1 MIPSPSVL
9 LLLALSA
16 SPLLREQP
24 DVRAGNER
32 LLDGD
37 PAGALER
44 YAAAERAV
52 GPRPELDYDRGV
64 AFLRAGK
71 TAEGL
76 ASLQRA
82 AERGDGP
89 LASRALQNAGGALDA
104 AGDRDGA
111 IRAFADALARDP
123 SNEAARFNLEV
134 LLRRRSQER
143 KSGGAKDEPERREAK
158 AGQRDQEQA
167 KRGGSPDERG
177 DRKAE
182 PDRKPAE
189 PSAGA
194 RDGGGEPKPGQ
205 PRGKEEG
212 AAPAANES
220 REKGGEAGRAAAG
233 EPTSRQDAERLLD
246 AVRARER
253 NLPPGA
259 WRRREARR
267 RDVEKD
273 W

>member
-1 MIPSPSVL
+1 MTLAPI

-16 SPLLREQP
+16 SPLQREQP

-32 LLDGD
+32 LLRGD

-52 GPRPELDYDRGV
+52 GPRPVLDYDRGI
-64 AFLRAGK
+64 ALLRQGK

-76 ASLQRA
+76 AALRSA

-89 LASRALQNAGGALDA
+89 LASRALQNAGSALDA

-123 SNEAARFNLEV
+123 SNEDARYDLEV
-134 LLRRRSQER
+134 LLRRRSR
-143 KSGGAKDEPERREAK
+143 A
-158 AGQRDQEQA
+158 
-167 KRGGSPDERG
+167 PDERG
-177 DRKAE
+177 ERTAPDRPPTASQAPGAGAAE
-182 PDRKPAE
+182 QRPKDRPPDRKQ
-189 PSAGA
+189 G
-194 RDGGGEPKPGQ
+194 
-205 PRGKEEG
+205 EG
-212 AAPAANES
+212 AAPAEGS
-220 REKGGEAGRAAAG
+220 PRDRTGEAGRTAAG
-233 EPTSRQDAERLLD
+233 EPTTRQDAERLLD
-246 AVRARER
+246 AMRARER

-259 WRRREARR
+259 WRRRELRR
-267 RDVEKD
+267 RDADQD